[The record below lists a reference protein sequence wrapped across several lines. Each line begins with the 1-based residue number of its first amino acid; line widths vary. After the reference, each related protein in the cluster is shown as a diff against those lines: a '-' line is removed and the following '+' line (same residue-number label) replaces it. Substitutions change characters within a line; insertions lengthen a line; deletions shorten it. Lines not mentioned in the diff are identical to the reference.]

1 MSTPLFV
8 QYKAT
13 MNSVFSLILSLKDLF
28 SVYLEVNK
36 LAYSQL
42 DLPKA
47 WLLTW
52 TIRFTWN
59 AEQHIANLQV
69 QRSDLVTELWTQNK
83 MCHLSDSVLN
93 LQHKNRLHST
103 KCYEYQLLFF
113 LGFIQVKYI

>member
-47 WLLTW
+47 WLLT
-52 TIRFTWN
+52 
-59 AEQHIANLQV
+59 
-69 QRSDLVTELWTQNK
+69 
-83 MCHLSDSVLN
+83 
-93 LQHKNRLHST
+93 
-103 KCYEYQLLFF
+103 
-113 LGFIQVKYI
+113 